1 MSNERPR
8 VILLTPYYSQVS
20 MGLHNTLNLAASRE
34 NSQVSVVAEAQV
46 NSSILPHTFNVL
58 LGAAL
63 DARDEGRVTHMAMA
77 HSDICAEPGWLD
89 TLYRE
94 MLSTDADLVSAIVP
108 IKGPS
113 GRTSTAIGDESDP
126 WRVKRSIYL
135 EERWDRPQTFG
146 AGEACGPGEVLMV
159 NTGLFL
165 ADLRRTYWDDFAF
178 SFHTR
183 IRKTDRGRVAECR
196 SEDWEMSH
204 HLHKN
209 GAKAVVTFK
218 VRLTHEGGCMYP
230 NYEERRGLAP

>member
-20 MGLHNTLNLAASRE
+20 MGLHNTLNLASRDP
-34 NSQVSVVAEAQV
+34 SLLTVACEAQV

-63 DARDEGRVTHMAMA
+63 DARDDGRVTHMAMA

-94 MLSTDADLVSAIVP
+94 TLAHEADLVSAVVP

-113 GRTSTAIGDESDP
+113 GRTSTAVGDVDEP
-126 WRVKRSIYL
+126 WRIKRSVYL

-146 AGEACGPGEVLMV
+146 AQDVCGPGEVLLV

-165 ADLRRTYWDDFAF
+165 ADLRRPWWDDFAF
-178 SFHTR
+178 QFHTR
-183 IRKTDRGRVAECR
+183 LRKTERGHVAESR
-196 SEDWEMSH
+196 PEDWEMSR
-204 HLHKN
+204 HLHKH
-209 GAKAVVTFK
+209 GAKVMATYK
-218 VRLTHEGGCMYP
+218 VRLTHEGGCMYA